1 MGRQQFYKGNP
12 ELKQYFLV
20 NDFSGG
26 INTVDVDERTED
38 NEFRELL
45 NVELIRAGMIQNRKG
60 WGQFELLN
68 ALISDKNL
76 NRPINTPAIELPRFD
91 TQNPTGEFAE
101 KYALIKVVR
110 NDGNLL
116 TVLEN
121 YADKDL
127 TLNTF
132 KALNLIYRLEILL
145 VYEVTTATG
154 GAIRVSLLTLS
165 NNTALDGIKVITTF
179 PGIQFDENKLLT
191 NIETIEYTD
200 FLYFS
205 LSQIKSALK
214 GLFEYNIPNQ
224 TFRLVRDD
232 ETPSAFVYKPT
243 PYEVSKIGFNVLSTT
258 PLTDIAEQIGF
269 LSITGLFLT
278 TYSVKTINNITQL
291 VDTSEPITNFP
302 DSGKVTINV
311 LYTGADV
318 EIGDFTLEFY
328 TMGENLTTGLPEE
341 RPVDFTIDATA
352 LEATSGIA
360 RFACNVEI
368 KNNPTVYIRLK
379 LLSGLTFSEKVVTRT
394 FTTTNDMVSFY
405 NPAVN
410 TRFAIADGTS
420 RFNLYRKTNVPYQYE
435 LETSFQYNPGSGVQT
450 FTPIY
455 NDINILATNTWEEVV
470 EGGAAA
476 FANAASTGQ
485 YRTQN
490 YNEFTNM
497 TTANVPAS
505 ANGLPVGHIYRVQ
518 KSEYFLGVPKQ
529 VTLSF
534 SSESAYNQT
543 TNRDIFINQRIL
555 AGSGLSCDAVPNT
568 LDAEKYASLVSIA
581 VNNRIYKVYNTI
593 QTIDNNGNRVDVEC
607 SQTTEYFR
615 TQVIEGTNNYYTD
628 ASPAEYRYFRVKAS
642 SAELINPIV
651 TYNPQT
657 SKLLYRVAGQP
668 AVEILT
674 ASQINSINL
683 RIPKKNELYLAVS
696 TSPELET
703 SYYQYDG
710 GNAGDITDFEQAT
723 FVTAADTSI
732 YTDVY
737 PVTSNPNP
745 KKVEALDLTG
755 FRLIEINNRLV
766 LYKNNIIWFSDL
778 YQFDYI
784 PNYNYIILPLTAD
797 DFITGITYFKGSY
810 MIFTKERIYKMS
822 GTFGTGD
829 FQIQIVS
836 DAIGCISPYSI
847 KAFNNTIVFMTH
859 DGLYRMKQNYYSGGL
874 ENVEKIDKQLDGVT
888 PNNVEVYSF
897 LYNEQYILMYDYK
910 TERGIADPGFN
921 VLKMYYNMSAPKG
934 FPYVKDKY
942 TIMPNIVSKLDTS
955 LYSVRYGKFYKYDV
969 GYTDFLPP
977 GEVTQTQINNSVFTT
992 KIRTHKLSFG
1002 YPTHEKKFK
1011 QIIVKD
1017 IANEVVPLYFDIY
1030 VNNFRVYRHTE
1041 FVSGLNDLG
1050 EIVYEP
1056 TENPVFIGSP
1066 NLLADFALTEDQL
1079 GDLSARVH
1087 KITIAGR
1094 GKDIVL
1100 DIERRT
1106 AQQFSIQD
1114 IGYVYKMGKAREDR

>member
-60 WGQFELLN
+60 WGQLDLLN
-68 ALISDKNL
+68 DLLTAKGLS
-76 NRPINTPAIELPRFD
+76 LPRFN
-91 TQNPTGEFAE
+91 TQSATGEFADR
-101 KYALIKVVR
+101 YALIKVVK

-116 TVLEN
+116 TVLDNLEEQGS
-121 YADKDL
+121 DL
-127 TLNTF
+127 LAFN
-132 KALNLIYRLEILL
+132 RLELVYDLQLL
-145 VYEVTTATG
+145 LIYEVTNPNG
-154 GAIRVSLLTLS
+154 IKISVLTLS
-165 NNTALDGIKVITTF
+165 NDTTKDGLTEVYTL
-179 PGIQFDENKLLT
+179 PGVQFDNDKLLS

-200 FLYFS
+200 YLYFS
-205 LSQIKSALK
+205 LSQIKKDLK
-214 GLFEYNIPNQ
+214 GLFEYNTVTKDYRI
-224 TFRLVRDD
+224 VRDD
-232 ETPSAFVYKPT
+232 EAPKAFIYKPT

-258 PLTDIAEQIGF
+258 PLTDVEEQVGF

-278 TYSVKTINNITQL
+278 TYQVNQVNNVSTL
-291 VDTSEPITNFP
+291 VDTQIPVTNFP
-302 DSGKVTINV
+302 QDGKVTLNV
-311 LYTGADV
+311 LYTGEDV
-318 EIGDFTLEFY
+318 DTGDFTLEFY
-328 TMGENLTTGLPEE
+328 VMGTNLTTGLPEE
-341 RPVDFTIDATA
+341 RPIDFSLDATA
-352 LEATSGIA
+352 LEETSGIA
-360 RFACNVEI
+360 RFACTVEV
-368 KNNPTVYIRLK
+368 KNNPTIYVRIK
-379 LLSGLTFSEKVVTRT
+379 LLSGIVFADRVVTRS
-394 FTTTNDMVSFY
+394 FSSASNMVSFY
-405 NPAVN
+405 NPATNTKFAVSEGVN
-410 TRFAIADGTS
+410 RFVLFNKTAI
-420 RFNLYRKTNVPYQYE
+420 PYQYE
-435 LETSFQYNPGSGVQT
+435 RQTGFSYNPGTGVQT

-455 NDINILATNTWEEVV
+455 NDLNISTVNAWEEVTV
-470 EGGAAA
+470 NGATLYAAA
-476 FANAASTGQ
+476 SNKDRYQTQSFDEYTNITAATVPTSATG
-485 YRTQN
+485 RAVGFILRVEKA
-490 YNEFTNM
+490 EFFPGN
-497 TTANVPAS
+497 P
-505 ANGLPVGHIYRVQ
+505 R
-518 KSEYFLGVPKQ
+518 Q
-529 VTLSF
+529 VTITP
-534 SSESAYNQT
+534 T
-543 TNRDIFINQRIL
+543 T
-555 AGSGLSCDAVPNT
+555 GT
-568 LDAEKYASLVSIA
+568 
-581 VNNRIYKVYNTI
+581 VYNNADVQGSFVYYSEPQYQFCSGSYPAPSADTI
-593 QTIDNNGNRVDVEC
+593 RSGTSGAVDGQVYQAYATGWSVPVVLGGGSAPPRAYTC
-607 SQTTEYFR
+607 TDSFR
-615 TQVIEGTNNYYTD
+615 YYRATVIEATSNYYENAD
-628 ASPAEYRYFRVKAS
+628 PEEFRYFRVIAP
-642 SAELINPIV
+642 SAELASPII
-651 TYNPQT
+651 TYNATT
-657 SKLLYRVAGQP
+657 SKLYYRSGVDKTPIDGT
-668 AVEILT
+668 VVR
-674 ASQINSINL
+674 INSIGE
-683 RIPKKNELYLAVS
+683 RIPKTNELYLADITAPLV
-696 TSPELET
+696 ET
-703 SYYQYDG
+703 NYYQYNG
-710 GNAGDITDFEQAT
+710 GAVGDITDFTQAT

-732 YTDVY
+732 YTDIYNVG
-737 PVTSNPNP
+737 SNLNA
-745 KKVEALDLTG
+745 KKIEALDLTG

-836 DAIGCISPYSI
+836 DAIGCISPFSI
-847 KAFNNTIVFMTH
+847 KAFNNTVVFMTH
-859 DGLYRMKQNYYSGGL
+859 DGLYRIKQNYYSGGL
-874 ENVEKIDKQLDGVT
+874 ENVEKIDKQIDGII
-888 PNNVEVYSF
+888 PNNVQVHSF

-910 TERGIADPGFN
+910 PGALDTGFN

-942 TIMPNIVSKLDTS
+942 VIMPKIVAKLDNG
-955 LYSVRYGKFYKYDV
+955 LYSVRFGKFYRYDK

-977 GEVTQTQINNSVFTT
+977 GVVTQTQINSSVFTT

-1017 IANEVVPLYFDIY
+1017 IANEVVPLFFDIY

-1041 FVSGLNDLG
+1041 FVSGLNDAG
-1050 EIVYEP
+1050 EVVYEP

-1066 NLLADFALTEDQL
+1066 NLLNDFTLSQDQL

>member
-60 WGQFELLN
+60 WGQLDLLN
-68 ALISDKNL
+68 DLLTAKGIS
-76 NRPINTPAIELPRFD
+76 LPRFD
-91 TQNPTGEFAE
+91 TQSATGEFADR
-101 KYALIKVVR
+101 YALIKVVK

-116 TVLEN
+116 TVLDNLEEQGS
-121 YADKDL
+121 DL
-127 TLNTF
+127 LAFN
-132 KALNLIYRLEILL
+132 RLELVYDLQLL
-145 VYEVTTATG
+145 LIYEVTNPNG
-154 GAIRVSLLTLS
+154 IKISVLTLS
-165 NNTALDGIKVITTF
+165 NDTTKDGLTEVYTL
-179 PGIQFDENKLLT
+179 PGTQFDDDKLLS
-191 NIETIEYTD
+191 NIETVEYTD
-200 FLYFS
+200 YLYFS
-205 LSQIKSALK
+205 LSQIKKDLK
-214 GLFEYNIPNQ
+214 GLFEYDTVTKDYRI
-224 TFRLVRDD
+224 VRDD
-232 ETPSAFVYKPT
+232 EAPKAFIYKPT

-258 PLTDIAEQIGF
+258 PLTDVEEQIGF

-278 TYSVKTINNITQL
+278 TYQVNQVNNTPTL
-291 VDTSEPITNFP
+291 VDTGIPVTNFP
-302 DSGKVTINV
+302 QDGYVTLNV
-311 LYTGADV
+311 LYTGEDV
-318 EIGDFTLEFY
+318 TTDDFTLEFY
-328 TMGENLTTGLPEE
+328 VMGTNLTTGLPEE
-341 RPVDFTIDATA
+341 RPIEFSLDATA
-352 LEATSGIA
+352 LEETSGIA
-360 RFACNVEI
+360 RFACTVQV
-368 KNNPTVYIRLK
+368 KNNPTIYIRVK
-379 LLSGLTFSEKVVTRT
+379 LLSGIVFADRVVTRSFSST
-394 FTTTNDMVSFY
+394 SSMVSFY
-405 NPAVN
+405 NPATNTKFAVSDGVN
-410 TRFAIADGTS
+410 RFVLFNKTAI
-420 RFNLYRKTNVPYQYE
+420 PYQYE
-435 LETSFQYNPGSGVQT
+435 LQTGFSYNPGTGVQT

-455 NDINILATNTWEEVV
+455 NDLNISSVNAWEEVTV
-470 EGGAAA
+470 NGATVYSAA
-476 FANAASTGQ
+476 TNKSSYQ
-485 YRTQN
+485 TQSFDE
-490 YNEFTNM
+490 YTNM
-497 TTANVPAS
+497 TAATVPTS
-505 ANGLPVGHIYRVQ
+505 ATGLAVGHVLRVQ
-518 KSEYFLGVPKQ
+518 KAAFLPGNPKQ
-529 VTLSF
+529 VTMTEVSVTTWNNATDKADYTYGTMPQP
-534 SSESAYNQT
+534 SGCPTSPPPAPNTSEFAEIVKDSATNGRVYRLMYRGWTST
-543 TNRDIFINQRIL
+543 TYLD
-555 AGSGLSCDAVPNT
+555 GSGTFYSTVPCTN
-568 LDAEKYASLVSIA
+568 S
-581 VNNRIYKVYNTI
+581 
-593 QTIDNNGNRVDVEC
+593 
-607 SQTTEYFR
+607 FR
-615 TQVIEGTNNYYTD
+615 YYQATVIEATSNFYQNAT
-628 ASPAEYRYFRVKAS
+628 PEEFRYFRVIAP
-642 SAELINPIV
+642 SAELANPII
-651 TYNPQT
+651 TYNPNT
-657 SKLLYRVAGQP
+657 NKILYRDG
-668 AVEILT
+668 T
-674 ASQINSINL
+674 ATPVDAATGVVRINSIGE
-683 RIPKKNELYLAVS
+683 RIPKTNELYLADITAPLV
-696 TSPELET
+696 EAN
-703 SYYQYDG
+703 YYQYNG
-710 GNAGDITDFEQAT
+710 GSVGDITDFTQAT

-732 YTDVY
+732 YTDIYNVG
-737 PVTSNPNP
+737 SNLNA
-745 KKVEALDLTG
+745 KKIEALDLTG

-766 LYKNNIIWFSDL
+766 LYKTNIIWFSDL

-836 DAIGCISPYSI
+836 DAIGCISPFSI
-847 KAFNNTIVFMTH
+847 KAFNNTVVFMTH
-859 DGLYRMKQNYYSGGL
+859 DGLYRIKQNYYSGGL
-874 ENVEKIDKQLDGVT
+874 ENVEKIDKQIDGVI
-888 PNNVEVYSF
+888 PNNVQVHSF

-910 TERGIADPGFN
+910 PGALDTGFN

-942 TIMPNIVSKLDTS
+942 VIMPKIVAKLDNG
-955 LYSVRYGKFYKYDV
+955 LYSVRFGKFYRYDK

-1017 IANEVVPLYFDIY
+1017 IANEVVPLFFDIY

-1041 FVSGLNDLG
+1041 FVAGLNDLG

-1066 NLLADFALTEDQL
+1066 NLLDDFRLSEDQL

-1106 AQQFSIQD
+1106 SQQFSIQD